1 MEFKNWFGEQDT
13 EVDETEIDRLYDK
26 AHISVEL
33 VREYKPDL
41 LNNISTIAN
50 LASGAYGLYNS
61 GENKKVLPTNAKFIF
76 DQKHIDPNTID
87 LLPKSVIK
95 QQFPEIDEKRIKESD
110 TIHVNINRIVKESK
124 TDWDAVLQI
133 AATIIHESTHEMERE
148 ETGQTSEVGP
158 QRAEREFMN
167 WAKQNMKRIQDKYP
181 ELKGQEDGLQSI
193 SVN

>member
-1 MEFKNWFGEQDT
+1 MEFKNWFGKQDT
-13 EVDETEIDRLYDK
+13 EVDEAEIDRLYDK

-33 VREYKPDL
+33 VREYKPEL

-110 TIHVNINRIVKESK
+110 TVHVNINRIVKESK
-124 TDWDAVLQI
+124 TDLDAVLQI
-133 AATIIHESTHEMERE
+133 ASTIVHECTHEIERE

-181 ELKGQEDGLQSI
+181 ELKGQEDGLQKI

>member
-1 MEFKNWFGEQDT
+1 MEFKNWFGKQDT

-76 DQKHIDPNTID
+76 DKKNIDPNTID

-167 WAKQNMKRIQDKYP
+167 WARQNMKRIQDKYP

>member
-1 MEFKNWFGEQDT
+1 MEFKNWFGKQDA
-13 EVDETEIDRLYDK
+13 EVDESEIDRLYDK

-33 VREYKPDL
+33 VREYKPEL

-181 ELKGQEDGLQSI
+181 ELKGQEDGLQKI

>member
-1 MEFKNWFGEQDT
+1 M
-13 EVDETEIDRLYDK
+13 
-26 AHISVEL
+26 
-33 VREYKPDL
+33 VREYKPEL
-41 LNNISTIAN
+41 LNNVSTIAN

-76 DQKHIDPNTID
+76 DQKHIDPKTID

-95 QQFPEIDEKRIKESD
+95 QQFPEIDEKQIKESD
-110 TIHVNINRIVKESK
+110 TIHVNISRIVKESK
-124 TDWDAVLQI
+124 TDLDAVLQI
-133 AATIIHESTHEMERE
+133 ASTIVHECTHEMERE

-167 WAKQNMKRIQDKYP
+167 WAKQNIKRIQDKHP
-181 ELKGQEDGLQSI
+181 ELKGQEDGLQRI

>member
-1 MEFKNWFGEQDT
+1 MEFKNWFGKQDA

-33 VREYKPDL
+33 VREYKPEL
-41 LNNISTIAN
+41 LNNVSTIAN

-76 DQKHIDPNTID
+76 DKKHIDPKAVD

-95 QQFPEIDEKRIKESD
+95 QQFPEIDEKQIKESD

-124 TDWDAVLQI
+124 TDLDAVLQI
-133 AATIIHESTHEMERE
+133 ASTIVHECTHEMERE

-167 WAKQNMKRIQDKYP
+167 WAKQNIKRIQDKHP
-181 ELKGQEDGLQSI
+181 ELKGQEDGLQRI

>member
-1 MEFKNWFGEQDT
+1 MEFKNWFGKQDA
-13 EVDETEIDRLYDK
+13 EVDEAEIDRLYDK

-33 VREYKPDL
+33 VREYKPEL
-41 LNNISTIAN
+41 LNNVSTIAN

-76 DQKHIDPNTID
+76 DQKHIDPKTID

-124 TDWDAVLQI
+124 TDLDAVLQI
-133 AATIIHESTHEMERE
+133 AATIVHECTHEMERE

-167 WAKQNMKRIQDKYP
+167 WAKQNMKRIQDKHP
-181 ELKGQEDGLQSI
+181 ELKGQEDGLQRI

>member
-1 MEFKNWFGEQDT
+1 MEFKNWFSKQDT
-13 EVDETEIDRLYDK
+13 EVDEAEIDRLYDK

-33 VREYKPDL
+33 VREYKPEL
-41 LNNISTIAN
+41 LNNVSTIAN

-61 GENKKVLPTNAKFIF
+61 GENKKVLPPNAKFIF
-76 DQKHIDPNTID
+76 DQKHIDPKNID

-95 QQFPEIDEKRIKESD
+95 QQYPEIDEKQIKESD

-124 TDWDAVLQI
+124 TDLDAVLQI
-133 AATIIHESTHEMERE
+133 AATIVHECTHEMERE

-158 QRAEREFMN
+158 QKAEREFMN
-167 WAKQNMKRIQDKYP
+167 WAKQNMKRIQDKHP
-181 ELKGQEDGLQSI
+181 ELKGQEDGLQKI